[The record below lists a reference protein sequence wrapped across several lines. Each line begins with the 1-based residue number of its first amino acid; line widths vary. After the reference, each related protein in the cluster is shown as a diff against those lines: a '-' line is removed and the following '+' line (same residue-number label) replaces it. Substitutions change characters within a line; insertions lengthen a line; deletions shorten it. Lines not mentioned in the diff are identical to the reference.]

1 LFVISSILK
10 KAKEEVWF
18 HWPGDTRNSILISSM
33 GRSGSTWLSQ
43 IINHRKNFRE
53 IFEPFLP
60 VRVAE
65 AEKFEYCQYI
75 SVNQNQDFL
84 ETAAYRILTGRI
96 RNDWTD
102 KGNISLFSNKQLVK
116 DIRTNLMLNWLKARF
131 PELKIIL
138 LIRHPYSVISS
149 WKKLGWGIEPEG
161 ERRDLDI
168 ILGQEQLIIDFPLV
182 GQAARHFDIYDNI
195 TSLALLWSILNYV
208 PLSQNSDNQY
218 TVVRY
223 EDLLQQTSKS
233 TQALFEE
240 LNITLDSNKLSSV
253 INRPSKTSYEKKQF
267 NVLEDKLNLTEKV
280 KVKNVVEFFN
290 LDRIYSDMP
299 L

>member
-1 LFVISSILK
+1 
-10 KAKEEVWF
+10 
-18 HWPGDTRNSILISSM
+18 M

-60 VRVAE
+60 VRVVE

-84 ETAAYRILTGRI
+84 EVAAHRILTGRFKNAWADK
-96 RNDWTD
+96 RNTT
-102 KGNISLFSNKQLVK
+102 LFSKRQLIK
-116 DIRTNLMLNWLKARF
+116 DIRTNLMLGWLKARF
-131 PELKIIL
+131 PRLTIIL

-149 WKKLGWGIEPEG
+149 WEKLGWGIEPDG

-168 ILGQEQLIIDFPLV
+168 ILGQEQLITDYPLV
-182 GQAARHFDIYDNI
+182 GQAAQYFDISDNI

-208 PLSQNSDNQY
+208 PLSQNRDGQFN
-218 TVVRY
+218 VVRY
-223 EDLLQQTSKS
+223 EDLLPEWSIS
-233 TQALFEE
+233 TKTLFEN
-240 LNITLDSNKLSSV
+240 LNLTLNYNKLSSA
-253 INRPSKTSYEKKQF
+253 INRPSKTSYDKKNFNSFEDHLKPAEK
-267 NVLEDKLNLTEKV
+267 EKV
-280 KVKNVVEFFN
+280 KKVVEFFN
-290 LDRIYSDMP
+290 LDKIYSDMP